1 MEQRIIQ
8 DKEEIQQLIIS
19 VTLSQKE
26 EFTMAKIVEKVIE
39 NETFNRNIC
48 SSVELIKKVSEVL
61 DVLVEVGAIKG
72 ETNFASN
79 STERFKVSYIT

>member
-1 MEQRIIQ
+1 MEKRIIQ
-8 DKEEIQQLIIS
+8 DKEEVRQLIIS
-19 VTLSQKE
+19 VILSQKE

-39 NETFNRNIC
+39 NEIFNRNIC
-48 SSVELIKKVSEVL
+48 STVELIEKVSEIL

-79 STERFKVSYIT
+79 GTERFKVSYIT